1 MSERIGPAM
10 RERPILYSF
19 RRCPY
24 AMRGRMAL
32 IVSGQQ
38 CAVREV
44 LLRDKPAEMLEVSA
58 KGTVPVLVLLDGT
71 VIDESL
77 DVMRWALARHD
88 PENWLAPEDSEV
100 DTIIET
106 IDGPFK
112 HHLDRYKYSTR
123 HDSDPITHR
132 DAASAILAEFDYRLE
147 GRDNLTGDTRSLV
160 DIASFPFIRQFA
172 MTDRSWFD
180 GEPWGNLRAWLDCH
194 LQSDL
199 FAAAMVKLPLWK
211 SGDPAGEL
219 PAYSA
224 SAIC

>member
-1 MSERIGPAM
+1 MSGRIGPAM
-10 RERPILYSF
+10 GERPILYSF

-44 LLRDKPAEMLEVSA
+44 LLRDKPAEMLEASA
-58 KGTVPVLVLLDGT
+58 KGTVPVLVLPDGT

-88 PENWLAPEDSEV
+88 PENWLASDDPQVGSF
-100 DTIIET
+100 IERV
-106 IDGPFK
+106 DGPFK

-123 HDSDPITHR
+123 HDSDPIAHR
-132 DAASAILAEFDYRLE
+132 DAASKILSEFEERLE
-147 GRDNLTGDTRSLV
+147 GRDNLAGDRRSLA

-180 GEPWGNLRAWLDCH
+180 REPWGNLGDWLDRH

-211 SGDPAGEL
+211 TGDPGGEL
-219 PAYSA
+219 PTYSA
-224 SAIC
+224 NA